1 MDAWTKAIIPEL
13 NISSNCAQD
22 FIHQY
27 LSLDD
32 EIINYYQSLLQQIK
46 EKKYAL
52 TLLKR
57 KVFFGNQK
65 LTPNFDLE
73 TLYVFLQENIL
84 DMKKIVILQLLRH
97 LERNN
102 ENAKITYFALNNY
115 LQQHI
120 DLISKHLNYFFFILD
135 NGNI

>member
-1 MDAWTKAIIPEL
+1 MDSWIKEILLEL

-22 FIHQY
+22 FINQY

-32 EIINYYQSLLQQIK
+32 EIINYYQNLLQQIK

-65 LTPNFDLE
+65 LTPNLDLE

-84 DMKKIVILQLLRH
+84 DMKKIAILQLLRH
-97 LERNN
+97 LERHN

-120 DLISKHLNYFFFILD
+120 DLISKHLNYFFILD

>member
-1 MDAWTKAIIPEL
+1 M
-13 NISSNCAQD
+13 
-22 FIHQY
+22 
-27 LSLDD
+27 
-32 EIINYYQSLLQQIK
+32 
-46 EKKYAL
+46 
-52 TLLKR
+52 KR

-65 LTPNFDLE
+65 LTPNLDLE

-84 DMKKIVILQLLRH
+84 DMKKIAILQLLRH
-97 LERNN
+97 LERHN

-120 DLISKHLNYFFFILD
+120 DLISKHLNYFFILD